1 MAVYVDSARL
11 PFRGMIM
18 CHMLADTFDELDGMA
33 LHIGM
38 KREWLQRRPV
48 LHFDVPLFRRKLAI
62 EAGAVEIGRRDLALL
77 VRKLKAV
84 GQ

>member
-18 CHMLADTFDELDGMA
+18 CHMLADTLSELEQMA
-33 LHIGM
+33 QHIGM

-48 LHFDVPLFRRKLAI
+48 LHYDVPLFRRQRAI
-62 EAGAVEIGRRDLALL
+62 EAGAVVVDRRELARLIRRL
-77 VRKLKAV
+77 KLSGA
-84 GQ
+84 